1 MIVFH
6 LKISKSVLG
15 KEDFI
20 AKGEF
25 WSLKM
30 TKRTT
35 FKTKIYGGEENREL
49 KSRENLKIIKQDPV
63 VD

>member
-1 MIVFH
+1 
-6 LKISKSVLG
+6 
-15 KEDFI
+15 
-20 AKGEF
+20 
-25 WSLKM
+25 M

-63 VD
+63 VDRRKNIYKHN